1 MSAISIDSLARE
13 QRRYDR
19 ALPSLASCIAEQEP
33 FDDECVQRFIA
44 DFAKCDGDA
53 VMWLED
59 RGVGENYKCKLIDA
73 ELLRT
78 LSRAWIKDEQSVYV
92 VAGTMFFRTMRELAR
107 EVYDAG

>member
-1 MSAISIDSLARE
+1 MNVISIARE
-13 QRRYDR
+13 QRKYDR
-19 ALPSLASCIAEQEP
+19 ALPEIAKYIAEKEP
-33 FDDECVQRFIA
+33 FDDEYVQRFIA

-107 EVYDAG
+107 GVYDAG